1 MADEP
6 VPSERIRLVVLFGG
20 QSAEHDVSCV
30 TASHV
35 LAAADP
41 QKYAVQPVGITR
53 EGQWVFAEDAAKA
66 LAEGPKAL
74 PASLATTA

>member
-1 MADEP
+1 MAEDP
-6 VPSERIRLVVLFGG
+6 TPTERIRLVVLFGG

-41 QKYAVQPVGITR
+41 Q
-53 EGQWVFAEDAAKA
+53 
-66 LAEGPKAL
+66 
-74 PASLATTA
+74 